1 MFVPTLWFKLN
12 ISSVL
17 WPESK
22 WKMYKASAKLA
33 KFSNV
38 QFKYRWFFVW
48 ECCENIS
55 WFSMTRFV
63 WALWHSFHFQLF
75 FYYEFVTFWCQ
86 LNFKILLKTK
96 LHIIETFFCPY
107 IKLIESNFH
116 NFGFFK
122 EKSVTSV
129 WQHWRKHGS
138 LRKS

>member
-1 MFVPTLWFKLN
+1 MIQAEHLFPLSYDQNPNGKCIKLQPN
-12 ISSVL
+12 L
-17 WPESK
+17 PN
-22 WKMYKASAKLA
+22 
-33 KFSNV
+33 F